1 MPILTRRLRE
11 FLESP
16 ESFSPGYRRVLR
28 HMLKSRIS
36 EAMKELEY
44 IGEKLPELF
53 DEIGL
58 DRLAC
63 GRSGVRIP
71 PGPPIFSIIASR
83 GSPTHSQSDIAPLA
97 QGVGKCS
104 NGVEGATFTASHC
117 YVPQLLSQP

>member
-16 ESFSPGYRRVLR
+16 ESFSPSYRRVLK

-44 IGEKLPELF
+44 IGEKLPELL

-58 DRLAC
+58 DRLKT
-63 GRSGVRIP
+63 GRSWVRIP
-71 PGPPIFSIIASR
+71 PGADSTFSCQGSGKIASVR
-83 GSPTHSQSDIAPLA
+83 W
-97 QGVGKCS
+97 
-104 NGVEGATFTASHC
+104 
-117 YVPQLLSQP
+117 

>member
-16 ESFSPGYRRVLR
+16 ESFSPSYRRVLR

-44 IGEKLPELF
+44 IGEKLPELL

-58 DRLAC
+58 DSLAC

-71 PGPPIFSIIASR
+71 PGPPVLSTIAFR
-83 GSPTHSQSDIAPLA
+83 GSPTHSQSDITPLA
-97 QGVGKCS
+97 QGRWKM
-104 NGVEGATFTASHC
+104 
-117 YVPQLLSQP
+117 L